1 MSGGPSSDPL
11 VARWLGGGV
20 ETASGVSVTPDLPM
34 PNGKMV
40 VLPTKRGLSERQAAA
55 YVGVGLE
62 TFRSEAA
69 RGIWPGPR
77 LHGRKQKKRFGTSAP
92 LI

>member
-1 MSGGPSSDPL
+1 MLNGKI
-11 VARWLGGGV
+11 V
-20 ETASGVSVTPDLPM
+20 DLPI
-34 PNGKMV
+34 
-40 VLPTKRGLSERQAAA
+40 KRGLTERQAAA

-77 LHGRKQKKRFGTSAP
+77 LHGRKQKKKVWDKCALDLAYDRLSSVGPGEAGHEAAA
-92 LI
+92 LAALDGWRGR